1 MAMDEIVPAAAP
13 ANSPPEGYS
22 GSPPEGQFGA
32 PWLRHLYGPGVH
44 VLDCPWTNGALA
56 RLARPD
62 CTYTELVAAVRATT
76 VRLLTE
82 ALARELPTAEAAVT
96 TRMAEKHGERG
107 TWRGRTLARDTDIV
121 VLDVIRGGMLP
132 AQACFE
138 HLALSLP
145 IERIR
150 LAHLSMERIAGAD
163 GRVERVELNGA
174 KLHGSLEEAC
184 LIVPDPMGA
193 TGSTLRRAL
202 EYVREH
208 HGAPARTLALPLI
221 ATPEFIRSAT
231 SLGPDVRIYAGRLDR
246 GTSPPEVLAQVPGT
260 SPDRES
266 GLDGDD
272 YIVPGA
278 GGLGELLSNS
288 WG

>member
-1 MAMDEIVPAAAP
+1 MDEITPAAPPPSTRP
-13 ANSPPEGYS
+13 AGDARRSSDAS
-22 GSPPEGQFGA
+22 GG
-32 PWLRHLYGPGVH
+32 PWLHHLYGPHVH

-56 RLARPD
+56 RLSRPE

-82 ALARELPTAEAAVT
+82 AIAREFPTADAAVT
-96 TRMAEKHGERG
+96 TRMAEKHGDRG
-107 TWRGRTLARDTDIV
+107 TWRGRALSADADIV

-145 IERIR
+145 TDRLR
-150 LAHLSMERIAGAD
+150 LAHLSMERIAGDD
-163 GRVERVELNGA
+163 GRVERVDLNGA
-174 KLHGSLEEAC
+174 KLHGSLEGAC

-193 TGSTLRRAL
+193 TGSTLQRAL
-202 EYVREH
+202 EYAREH
-208 HGAPARTLALPLI
+208 NGAPATTIALPLI
-221 ATPEFIRSAT
+221 ATPEFIRTAT
-231 SLGPDVRIYAGRLDR
+231 SLGGDVRVYAGRLDR
-246 GTSPPEVLAQVPGT
+246 GTSPPEVLAEVPGT
-260 SPDRES
+260 SPDLES